1 MRREGSFHNRCC
13 WLGFAQ
19 HLSPS
24 GTVPSAEAEQ
34 RPVVVVGGGFGGLS
48 TALALAASAPTVP
61 VVLIEPQERFL
72 FLPLLYELLSGELRR
87 WEVAP
92 RFSELLAGRG
102 LAWLQDRVSSIDTDA
117 GELCTEAGRRLRY
130 SQLVLATG
138 GQPSTYGIP
147 GVREHCLGFR
157 SLADVERLQQL
168 VQRLRQQRRP
178 LQRLVIVGAGA
189 SGVELACKLADLLD
203 GAAVVELVEQGE
215 DLLPQA
221 RSFNRDQAREAL
233 LKRDIRLRTSTR
245 VVEVQADGLTL
256 ERQGGTAGT
265 ERLLCDGV
273 IWTGGVVGCVPAL
286 NPPLQLDRRGRLSCD
301 ASLRVIGRE
310 EVFALG
316 DAAQCPDAGGGD
328 HPATAQV
335 AYQQASCV
343 AANVLHQRRGEE
355 LEPFIWKD
363 LGEMLGLGIGQA
375 TLTGMGIT
383 LAGPAAF
390 QLRRLAYLARM
401 PGLQQQ
407 LRVAGG
413 WLADC
418 F

>member
-1 MRREGSFHNRCC
+1 M
-13 WLGFAQ
+13 
-19 HLSPS
+19 PS
-24 GTVPSAEAEQ
+24 TEADQ

-48 TALALAASAPTVP
+48 TALALAASVP
-61 VVLIEPQERFL
+61 SIPVLLIEPQERFL

-92 RFSELLAGRG
+92 RFRELLAGKG
-102 LAWLQDRVSSIDTDA
+102 AAWLQDRVSSIDTDTRELHTA
-117 GELCTEAGRRLRY
+117 GGHSIRY

-147 GVREHCLGFR
+147 GVQEHCLGFR

-168 VQRLRQQRRP
+168 VQQLRQQRRP
-178 LQRLVIVGAGA
+178 LQRLAIVGAGA

-203 GAAVVELVEQGE
+203 GAAVVELIEQGE

-221 RSFNRDQAREAL
+221 RAFNRDQAREAL
-233 LKRDIRLRTSTR
+233 LKRDIRLRTTTR
-245 VVEVQADGLTL
+245 VVAVQADGLNL
-256 ERQGGTAGT
+256 QREGEAAGP

-273 IWTGGVVGCVPAL
+273 IWTGGVVGSVPVL
-286 NPPLQLDRRGRLSCD
+286 HPPLELDRRGRLRCD

-310 EVFALG
+310 NVFALG
-316 DAAQCPDAGGGD
+316 DAAQCADAAGDD

-335 AYQQASCV
+335 AYQQAGCV
-343 AANVLHQRRGEE
+343 AANVRHLRRGEE
-355 LEPFIWKD
+355 LEAFVWKD

-413 WLADC
+413 WLADWL
-418 F
+418 